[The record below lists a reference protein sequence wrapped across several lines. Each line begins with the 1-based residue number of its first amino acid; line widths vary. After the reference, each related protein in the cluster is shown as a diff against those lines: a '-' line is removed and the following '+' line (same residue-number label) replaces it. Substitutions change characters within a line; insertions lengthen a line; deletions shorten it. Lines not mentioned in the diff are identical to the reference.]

1 MVLPVS
7 TTLAPGPQLCTSVIY
22 GAKNSYK
29 LAVSQM
35 QTYFINFVVPV
46 SSWEVYLMVNYSLVR
61 NIVIQFESIVVS
73 IERKL
78 LKFISKMLVIEE
90 QVREQSRNEFGL

>member
-1 MVLPVS
+1 
-7 TTLAPGPQLCTSVIY
+7 
-22 GAKNSYK
+22 
-29 LAVSQM
+29 M
-35 QTYFINFVVPV
+35 QTYLINFVVPV
-46 SSWEVYLMVNYSLVR
+46 SSWEVYLFVNYSSVR

-90 QVREQSRNEFGL
+90 QVREQSHNEFAL